1 MTPACGVTRMCCGAC
16 RQAFRPRLLVLV
28 ALAACVYAYNG
39 IAEQPVGAGVQL
51 ALFAG
56 FLSYKV
62 APLGHARHAG
72 LATAYAARVHLCS
85 MSPEVTVCADTF
97 NVKCTTL

>member
-1 MTPACGVTRMCCGAC
+1 MRQYALGRGAC

-39 IAEQPVGAGVQL
+39 FAEQPVGAGVQL

-62 APLGHARHAG
+62 APRGVLTMPALLLHMQ
-72 LATAYAARVHLCS
+72 LDRVFDH
-85 MSPEVTVCADTF
+85 
-97 NVKCTTL
+97 